1 MKRRVMFVNSNV
13 NPYQNFANY
22 PFAKTEHIE
31 QKKENTNVK
40 NDLHE
45 IKSPNLDYKTTYASE
60 FGFRIDEQGF
70 FEKDLN
76 KTAAIPLDYDIN
88 IKSIREISKQLIKL
102 DENLNYNK
110 IDLPRLLNTY
120 HNTLK
125 TINTEFQNNNNDFL
139 NKSQIL
145 DLHQGYSYTY
155 EGKILKVYESAKSLQ
170 GAKEAN
176 KNLNTLMLD
185 NKIGDFAFNAS
196 IENTASNPIIKPYL
210 NKQGQV
216 SKSGLLL
223 NYIYHDL
230 KEQNH
235 QKANFFLSPIELD
248 MSSNVKFQK
257 LMRGELSVQDFLNES
272 NKEKMSFDL
281 YLHINGV
288 NKNNTSED
296 KLSVFF
302 QQYINYQHSINMQ
315 EFANSSSI
323 YSLYSEQTSKEL
335 EALKEEFNQND
346 SHIDLEKINI
356 QKENL
361 DTQFLENRKRQAS
374 INKILHS
381 YLNAMA

>member
-1 MKRRVMFVNSNV
+1 MFVNSNV

-22 PFAKTEHIE
+22 PFAKTGHAEE
-31 QKKENTNVK
+31 KKENTN
-40 NDLHE
+40 
-45 IKSPNLDYKTTYASE
+45 IKSDLLDIKGSNLDYEASYASE
-60 FGFRIDEQGF
+60 FGFRINEQGF

-76 KTAAIPLDYDIN
+76 KTAALPLDYDIN

-125 TINTEFQNNNNDFL
+125 TINHEFQKSDNNFL
-139 NKSQIL
+139 NKAQISEL
-145 DLHQGYSYTY
+145 NQGYSYTY
-155 EGKILKVYESAKSLQ
+155 EGKILKVYENAKSLQ
-170 GAKEAN
+170 NAKETN

-196 IENTASNPIIKPYL
+196 IENTASNPIIRPYL
-210 NKQGQV
+210 NQQGEV

-230 KEQNH
+230 KEQNN
-235 QKANFFLSPIELD
+235 QKTSFFLSPIELD
-248 MSSNVKFQK
+248 MSSNVNFQK
-257 LMRGELSVQDFLNES
+257 LMRGQMSMQDYLSES

-281 YLHINGV
+281 YLYINGV
-288 NKNNTSED
+288 DKNNTTED

-323 YSLYSEQTSKEL
+323 YSLYSEQVSKEI
-335 EALKEEFNQND
+335 EVLKEEFNQNNPN
-346 SHIDLEKINI
+346 IDLEKINT
-356 QKENL
+356 QKELL

>member
-1 MKRRVMFVNSNV
+1 M
-13 NPYQNFANY
+13 
-22 PFAKTEHIE
+22 
-31 QKKENTNVK
+31 
-40 NDLHE
+40 
-45 IKSPNLDYKTTYASE
+45 
-60 FGFRIDEQGF
+60 
-70 FEKDLN
+70 
-76 KTAAIPLDYDIN
+76 PLDYDIN

-125 TINTEFQNNNNDFL
+125 TINHEFQKSDNNFL
-139 NKSQIL
+139 NKAQISEL
-145 DLHQGYSYTY
+145 NQGYSYTY
-155 EGKILKVYESAKSLQ
+155 EGKILKVYENAKSLQ
-170 GAKEAN
+170 NAKETN

-196 IENTASNPIIKPYL
+196 IENTASNPIIRPYL
-210 NKQGQV
+210 NQQGEV

-230 KEQNH
+230 KEQNN
-235 QKANFFLSPIELD
+235 QKTSFFLSPIELD
-248 MSSNVKFQK
+248 MSSNVNFQK
-257 LMRGELSVQDFLNES
+257 LMRGQMSMQDYLSES

-281 YLHINGV
+281 YLYINGV
-288 NKNNTSED
+288 DKNNTTED

-323 YSLYSEQTSKEL
+323 YSLYSEQISKDF
-335 EALKEEFNQND
+335 EALKKEFNQND
-346 SHIDLEKINI
+346 SNIDLEKINT
-356 QKENL
+356 QKELL

>member
-1 MKRRVMFVNSNV
+1 MFVNSNV

-22 PFAKTEHIE
+22 PFAKTGQAEE
-31 QKKENTNVK
+31 KKENTN
-40 NDLHE
+40 
-45 IKSPNLDYKTTYASE
+45 IKSDLLDIKGSNLDYEVSYASE
-60 FGFRIDEQGF
+60 FGFRINEQGF

-76 KTAAIPLDYDIN
+76 KTAALPLDYDIN

-125 TINTEFQNNNNDFL
+125 TINHEFQKNDNNFL
-139 NKSQIL
+139 SKAQISEL
-145 DLHQGYSYTY
+145 NQGYSYTY
-155 EGKILKVYESAKSLQ
+155 EGKILKVYENAKSLQ
-170 GAKEAN
+170 NAKETN

-196 IENTASNPIIKPYL
+196 IENTASNPIIRPYL
-210 NKQGQV
+210 NRQGEV

-223 NYIYHDL
+223 NYIYNDL
-230 KEQNH
+230 KEQNN
-235 QKANFFLSPIELD
+235 QKANFFLTPIELD
-248 MSSNVKFQK
+248 ISSNVNFQK
-257 LMRGELSVQDFLNES
+257 LMRGQMSMQDYLSES

-281 YLHINGV
+281 YLYINGV
-288 NKNNTSED
+288 DKNNTTED

-323 YSLYSEQTSKEL
+323 YSLYSEQISKDF
-335 EALKEEFNQND
+335 EALKKEFNQND
-346 SHIDLEKINI
+346 SNIDLEKINT
-356 QKENL
+356 QKELL

>member
-1 MKRRVMFVNSNV
+1 MFVNSNV

-22 PFAKTEHIE
+22 PFAKTGHAEE
-31 QKKENTNVK
+31 KKENTN
-40 NDLHE
+40 
-45 IKSPNLDYKTTYASE
+45 IKSDLLDIKGSNLDYEASYASE
-60 FGFRIDEQGF
+60 FGFRINEQGF

-76 KTAAIPLDYDIN
+76 KTAALPLDYDIN

-125 TINTEFQNNNNDFL
+125 TINHEFQKSDNNFL
-139 NKSQIL
+139 NKAQISEL
-145 DLHQGYSYTY
+145 NQGYSYTY
-155 EGKILKVYESAKSLQ
+155 EGKILKVYENAKSLQ
-170 GAKEAN
+170 NAKETN

-196 IENTASNPIIKPYL
+196 IENTASNPIIRPYL
-210 NKQGQV
+210 NQQGEV

-230 KEQNH
+230 KEQNN
-235 QKANFFLSPIELD
+235 QKTSFFLSPIELD
-248 MSSNVKFQK
+248 MSSNVNFQK
-257 LMRGELSVQDFLNES
+257 LMRGQMSMQDYLSES

-281 YLHINGV
+281 YLYINGV
-288 NKNNTSED
+288 DKNNTTED

-323 YSLYSEQTSKEL
+323 YSLYSEQISKDF
-335 EALKEEFNQND
+335 EALKKEFNQND
-346 SHIDLEKINI
+346 SNIDLEKINT
-356 QKENL
+356 QKELL

>member
-1 MKRRVMFVNSNV
+1 MFVNSNV

-22 PFAKTEHIE
+22 PFAKAGHAEE
-31 QKKENTNVK
+31 KKENTN
-40 NDLHE
+40 
-45 IKSPNLDYKTTYASE
+45 IKSDLLDIKGSNLDYEVSYASE
-60 FGFRIDEQGF
+60 FGFRINEQGF

-76 KTAAIPLDYDIN
+76 KTAALPLDYDIN

-125 TINTEFQNNNNDFL
+125 TINHEFQKNDNNFL
-139 NKSQIL
+139 SKAQISEL
-145 DLHQGYSYTY
+145 NQGYSYTY
-155 EGKILKVYESAKSLQ
+155 EGKILKVYENAKSLQ
-170 GAKEAN
+170 NAKETN

-196 IENTASNPIIKPYL
+196 IENTASNPIIRPYL
-210 NKQGQV
+210 NRQGEV

-223 NYIYHDL
+223 NYIYNDL
-230 KEQNH
+230 KEQNN
-235 QKANFFLSPIELD
+235 QKANFFLTPIELD
-248 MSSNVKFQK
+248 MSSNVNFQK
-257 LMRGELSVQDFLNES
+257 LMRGQMSMQDYLSES

-281 YLHINGV
+281 YLYINGV
-288 NKNNTSED
+288 DKNNITED

-323 YSLYSEQTSKEL
+323 YSLYSEQISKDF
-335 EALKEEFNQND
+335 EALKKEFNQND
-346 SHIDLEKINI
+346 SNIDLEKINT
-356 QKENL
+356 QKELL

>member
-1 MKRRVMFVNSNV
+1 MFVNSNV

-22 PFAKTEHIE
+22 PFAKTGHAEE
-31 QKKENTNVK
+31 KKENTN
-40 NDLHE
+40 
-45 IKSPNLDYKTTYASE
+45 IKSDLLDIKGSNLDYEASYASE
-60 FGFRIDEQGF
+60 FGFRINEQGF

-76 KTAAIPLDYDIN
+76 KTAALPLDYDIN

-125 TINTEFQNNNNDFL
+125 TINHEFQKSDNNFL
-139 NKSQIL
+139 NKAQISEL
-145 DLHQGYSYTY
+145 NQGYSYTY
-155 EGKILKVYESAKSLQ
+155 EGKILKVYENAKSLQ
-170 GAKEAN
+170 NAKETN

-196 IENTASNPIIKPYL
+196 IENTASNPIIRPYL
-210 NKQGQV
+210 NRQGEV

-230 KEQNH
+230 KEQNN
-235 QKANFFLSPIELD
+235 QKTSFFLSPIELD
-248 MSSNVKFQK
+248 MSSNVNFQK
-257 LMRGELSVQDFLNES
+257 LMRGQMSMQDYLSES

-281 YLHINGV
+281 YLYINGV
-288 NKNNTSED
+288 DKNNTTED

-323 YSLYSEQTSKEL
+323 YSLYSEQISKDF
-335 EALKEEFNQND
+335 EALKKEFNQND
-346 SHIDLEKINI
+346 SNIDLEKINT
-356 QKENL
+356 QKELL